1 MKVNRAKS
9 IRKFLRFFRLVFG
22 LKAPYFVLLD
32 GNFLFEATKYKIDIL
47 DRIKSSL
54 QGDEVRLVVTGS
66 VLAELKKVGA
76 KAKAA
81 LDYAEKCCEIID
93 DSTFLEF
100 GETPGDKMTAMVKS
114 LQQEWVKDP
123 QRQGHRRY
131 FVATQDKKLRKC
143 LSGIAGTP
151 LFYLNNV
158 SFVMEPPSQT
168 SKDFNTDVEG
178 AKTALN
184 EQETEIVQKLT
195 GSGSGKKRKRDNV
208 VSGDED
214 KSGSTDTKE
223 KETEQQQ
230 QQARTKHK
238 AKAANPMSSR
248 PADKHS
254 SKTQKK
260 KKAQYKR

>member
-168 SKDFNTDVEG
+168 SKDFNTNVEG

-195 GSGSGKKRKRDNV
+195 GSGKKRKRDNV
-208 VSGDED
+208 VSGVED
-214 KSGSTDTKE
+214 KGGSSDTKGT
-223 KETEQQQ
+223 ETEQQQ
-230 QQARTKHK
+230 VRTKHK

-248 PADKHS
+248 PADMHS
-254 SKTQKK
+254 SRTQKK